1 MAGNFLRVACA
12 ECDSEQIVFQKAA
25 TPVACTDCG
34 ADLVTTD
41 GGKAAIAGE
50 IAETV
55 EAR

>member
-12 ECDSEQIVFQKAA
+12 ECGNEQVVYQKAA
-25 TPVACTDCG
+25 TSVACTDCG
-34 ADLVTTD
+34 AELVRPG

-50 IAETV
+50 VTETV

>member
-12 ECDSEQIVFQKAA
+12 ECDTEQVVFEKAA
-25 TPVACTDCG
+25 TAVECIDCG
-34 ADLVTTD
+34 AELVRPG

-50 IAETV
+50 VAETV